1 MSNTYSQWT
10 AFKALCLAALRSIA
24 KSPSSVIFTIAFP
37 LVFIFVFGFL
47 GDANFSKI
55 PIAFTTGSNPA
66 HPVIQALKAEGNFR
80 IIKAKNNAELNGKLA
95 KGEVAAI
102 LDIHNIKPSSTFVQM
117 TIGSSQEENAAI
129 VREKIDQA
137 VLKAHPEIRSLL
149 DKTVTLSET
158 VVASQSGRT
167 IDFILPGQLGFSL
180 LAASVFGTAFVFFN
194 LRQTLVLKR
203 FFATPVRKT
212 NILLAEGVARMSFQ
226 MAGALLIIF
235 IGYYFL
241 NFTISG
247 GLITLLNML
256 TLCMLALLVFMS
268 FGFIIS
274 GLAKNEA
281 IIPPLSNIIT
291 LPQFLLA
298 GTFFSIGNFPK
309 WLQPV
314 SYALP
319 LTYFNDAM
327 RQVAAGGASLWDVR
341 FDLAMLLLWGIVGY
355 AVAARV
361 FKWE

>member
-1 MSNTYSQWT
+1 MSHTYSQWI
-10 AFKALCLAALRSIA
+10 AFKALCRAALRSIA

-47 GDANFSKI
+47 GDTDFSKI
-55 PIAFTTGSNPA
+55 PIAFTTGTPTD
-66 HPVIQALKAEGNFR
+66 HPLVLSLKEADGFK
-80 IIKAKNNAELNGKLA
+80 IITAKNNAELNKLLE
-95 KGEVAAI
+95 KGDIAAI
-102 LDIHNIKPSSTFVQM
+102 LDVHHTKPERTFVQM
-117 TIGSSQEENAAI
+117 TVGSSQQEQAVVI
-129 VREKIDQA
+129 KDYIDRA

-149 DKTVTLSET
+149 DKKITLNETIVTNR
-158 VVASQSGRT
+158 SGKT

-203 FFATPVRKT
+203 FFATPVHKT
-212 NILLAEGVARMSFQ
+212 YILLAEGVARMIFQ

-241 NFTISG
+241 NFTITG
-247 GLITLLNML
+247 GVITLLNML
-256 TLCMLALLVFMS
+256 ALCMLALLVFMS

-274 GLAKNEA
+274 GLAASESV
-281 IIPPLSNIIT
+281 IPPLSNIIT

-298 GTFFSIGNFPK
+298 GTFFSISNFPK

-327 RQVAAGGASLWDVR
+327 RQMAMDGASLWDVR
-341 FDLAMLLLWGIVGY
+341 TDIAVLLLWGMAGY

-361 FKWE
+361 FRWE